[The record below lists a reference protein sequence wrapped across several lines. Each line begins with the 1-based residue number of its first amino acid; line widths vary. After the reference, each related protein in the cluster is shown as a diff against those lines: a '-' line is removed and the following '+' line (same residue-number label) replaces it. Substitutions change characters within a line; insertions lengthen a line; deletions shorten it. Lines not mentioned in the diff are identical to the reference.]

1 MEKPDT
7 PLAPATGGVNVEVR
21 AKPRSAKPG
30 VGPVEGG
37 ALVVRLSSAPAD
49 GAANEEL
56 VRLLAKAFSI
66 PKSAVEIVRGET
78 SRHKRVYLKGVEVS
92 GIAEKLKGCDK

>member
-1 MEKPDT
+1 MEN
-7 PLAPATGGVNVEVR
+7 LASPCAVAQGGLHIEVK

-30 VGPVEGG
+30 VGPVEEG

-56 VRLLAKAFSI
+56 ARVLAKALGV
-66 PKSAVEIVRGET
+66 PKTAVAIVRGET
-78 SRHKRVYLKGVEVS
+78 SRHKRVLVRCGDPAGLMAKIGEFS
-92 GIAEKLKGCDK
+92 R